1 MLSLSPLSPERVQ
14 SPLDLL
20 VPDLGRR
27 LPQDVPAPQRVQPA
41 QHVPA
46 AQGVLGCNSIDI

>member
-27 LPQDVPAPQRVQPA
+27 LPQDVPATQRVEAA

-46 AQGVLGCNSIDI
+46 AQRVLG